1 MIIDQ
6 LFTPKPLEE
15 GGPYD
20 LPGKDY
26 DRPGDTPRKQSSG
39 KQNPYPYSPEEDD
52 DYFREIFRK
61 KREAA
66 AKDQGVAEAKWNPYD
81 QGDFPTDYNADD
93 PAVGAGVGNAE
104 KWQAMQSYYGSRAN
118 IVGALQAQRGLMHPA
133 HGTKHGVQAV
143 MSTSL
148 GKRVVKTFP
157 NKEKAYD
164 YAGVHNYEVVEIK
177 DTGLATNPITLNVVL
192 GHGEHKKQF
201 SLQFP
206 DMGEAQQWADRYHA
220 EILGQSVAE
229 GTGQDS
235 KSWMASIR
243 QQHPD
248 VKFVQAKMLGAPI
261 MAMVNGKPVAQF
273 DTKKGVAEGDNNSTH
288 GMDRYVKPV
297 RPGEINKALQ
307 KGIDQRKAARERMQ
321 ANVANLPTH
330 PKKGMSESKRNKQ
343 RRLNEAR
350 LMEDPIYRDFKRVGQ
365 YIAEQKLT
373 EPEILQIFSNAET
386 GMTDKGTGA
395 NRTFLGRGKDT
406 TMDFAGGVAD
416 ALKGVWSGIQNSVPV
431 AAVDVAYDQA
441 TDALANLTGG
451 QKGAVMQA
459 IKKYRNLAKQYPKT
473 AGLSKAALVAIAG
486 LATGG
491 AGLPAVAA
499 LVYGLDSAIKGE
511 KFSDIALKAG
521 GAGATAWAGGK
532 LFGGGPQPGTGE
544 TDSFAGLVDPTPDL
558 ATYTVQPKDNLSTIA
573 DRFNTSVAEL
583 KGLNP
588 QLAAA
593 SGATGGQGMNVDVI
607 FPGQQITLPPGT
619 PGTDVYAGGVG
630 TSADTMADIAK
641 GNVPDSAISQ
651 GMAAKGQAAA
661 GGRQFDLPTD
671 AAAQNAAVD
680 TQVAADYAAASPAEK
695 AEIIKTTGMT
705 ADQLD
710 KMVQQ
715 AGTTPIDY
723 TKPGPESVDSLGQ
736 KLEYGMPVNDKGS
749 FIPPNP
755 ALPPE
760 ELAKQT
766 AAYNSWKTD
775 FMKRFPNATLGAD
788 GAMQPF
794 KPGLAPM
801 QILTKPTLPA
811 AVQES
816 IKFKILPASKLI
828 DQKATVLNWALNE
841 SVGRRSHSVN
851 LTAVGTYTVFENI
864 DRYRQVLLEYT
875 STQPGR
881 PELPDQ
887 YRPDMSGGAGVPSKP
902 GLIGRGLNALDRGV
916 KKVGGALSNFG
927 HQFTTGV
934 TKEKLKMNW
943 HQAGKPSDSDQL
955 AAWLVTQKVPQEVV
969 SDVFSKMGIPYTAT
983 AQPATAQP
991 AAPAG
996 QPDAQTAALAKTG
1009 GGQTSLRYGINP
1021 ANGKPLTA
1029 TELRDRAAAR
1039 REPANV
1045 PTDTNT
1051 SSTTPTTAPATTAA
1065 GTFPGEDPQ
1074 GPGYVGRREV
1084 ARRQAA
1090 RDAEAA
1096 KKPAAPNFAQQGGGY
1111 KNVNYAPNI
1120 KTGINLPK
1128 TTATAPAGTKVTA
1141 GGPTADEKAKLDQ
1154 RIAQAL
1160 KQPVAEMLQ
1169 MVETKEDV
1177 QRIKQFVDDTFVRYG
1192 AVNESAFAVRNQI
1205 LEHVTQAG
1213 AQRRREHSQRVA
1225 T

>member
-6 LFTPKPLEE
+6 LFNPKPLQE

-26 DRPGDTPRKQSSG
+26 DRPGDVKRKQPSG
-39 KQNPYPYSPEEDD
+39 ENNPYPYSPEEDD

-66 AKDQGVAEAKWNPYD
+66 KQQGVAEDSWNPVDHGDFPVNYDADTAQDAVGVGDASKWKAMTQYYSHHINVTRALDDLYRAIGRSYYD
-81 QGDFPTDYNADD
+81 QGGRPVRFAAKMSHGYRDGSTETKYFDTKEAVYSYAQTYGRTVLSIEKVDTSDD
-93 PAVGAGVGNAE
+93 DSGLIKLPVLLGVGTHKKKWILPFPDENYAQ
-104 KWQAMQSYYGSRAN
+104 KWQFKHKN
-118 IVGALQAQRGLMHPA
+118 IADIQWPAGHAL
-133 HGTKHGVQAV
+133 
-143 MSTSL
+143 
-148 GKRVVKTFP
+148 
-157 NKEKAYD
+157 
-164 YAGVHNYEVVEIK
+164 
-177 DTGLATNPITLNVVL
+177 
-192 GHGEHKKQF
+192 
-201 SLQFP
+201 
-206 DMGEAQQWADRYHA
+206 A
-220 EILGQSVAE
+220 ES
-229 GTGQDS
+229 TGQDS
-235 KSWMASIR
+235 KSWMASI
-243 QQHPD
+243 QQQYPN
-248 VKFVQAKMLGAPI
+248 VQFVQAKMMGAPI
-261 MAMVNGKPVAQF
+261 MALVNGKPVAQF

-350 LMEDPIYRDFKRVGQ
+350 LMEDPIYRNFKGIGR
-365 YIAEQKLT
+365 YIAERKLT
-373 EPEILQIFSNAET
+373 EPEILQVFADAET

-395 NRTFLGRGKDT
+395 NRTMLGRGKDT

-558 ATYTVQPKDNLSTIA
+558 ATYTVQPNDNLSTIA

-641 GNVPDSAISQ
+641 GNVPNSPISQ
-651 GMAAKGQAAA
+651 AMAAKGQAAA
-661 GGRQFDLPTD
+661 DAVSGR
-671 AAAQNAAVD
+671 
-680 TQVAADYAAASPAEK
+680 ADNLAS
-695 AEIIKTTGMT
+695 MT
-705 ADQLD
+705 
-710 KMVQQ
+710 QQ
-715 AGTTPIDY
+715 AGGAPIDY
-723 TKPGPESVDSLGQ
+723 SQTGPMSTDSLGQ
-736 KLEYGMPVNDKGS
+736 KLEFGIPVTDTGN
-749 FIPPNP
+749 FVPPNP
-755 ALPPE
+755 NLPAD

-766 AAYNSWKTD
+766 AAYNSWKAD
-775 FMKRFPNATLGAD
+775 FMKRNPNIYIDAD
-788 GAMQPF
+788 GNQ
-794 KPGLAPM
+794 L
-801 QILTKPTLPA
+801 QIMTKPTLS

-816 IKFKILPASKLI
+816 VKFRILPANKLI

-851 LTAVGTYTVFENI
+851 LTAVGTLTVFENI
-864 DRYRQVLLEYT
+864 DRYRQALLEYV

-902 GLIGRGLNALDRGV
+902 GLIGRGLNYLDRGV

-927 HQFTTGV
+927 HQFTTNV

-955 AAWLVTQKVPQEVV
+955 AAWLIGQGVPQPVV
-969 SDVFSKMGIPYTAT
+969 TSVFSKMGIPYTAPAAQTTAQPT
-983 AQPATAQP
+983 AQPA
-991 AAPAG
+991 G
-996 QPDAQTAALAKTG
+996 QPTAQTAAPAKTG
-1009 GGQTSLRYGINP
+1009 GAQKEMPQYGTNP
-1021 ANGKPLTA
+1021 ATGKIWTYDELVAPETGLAPGAATGTATNPDVAAAYNASLKAGKPASIPKSTVTPKTMGARRTNVKKSTASIAPTA
-1029 TELRDRAAAR
+1029 TNVNNFTSTYGPGLKNSNQSEPQGTVLDLDKFRKDRAAKQDFAK
-1039 REPANV
+1039 
-1045 PTDTNT
+1045 
-1051 SSTTPTTAPATTAA
+1051 SGYMAPAS
-1065 GTFPGEDPQ
+1065 ES
-1074 GPGYVGRREV
+1074 
-1084 ARRQAA
+1084 
-1090 RDAEAA
+1090 
-1096 KKPAAPNFAQQGGGY
+1096 
-1111 KNVNYAPNI
+1111 
-1120 KTGINLPK
+1120 
-1128 TTATAPAGTKVTA
+1128 
-1141 GGPTADEKAKLDQ
+1141 
-1154 RIAQAL
+1154 RIARVL
-1160 KQPVAEMLQ
+1160 KRPVAEMLQ

-1177 QRIKQFVDDTFVRYG
+1177 QKIKQFVDDTFIKYG
-1192 AVNESAFAVRNQI
+1192 SVNESAFAVRNQI
-1205 LEHVTQAG
+1205 LEHVTQTG
-1213 AQRRREHSQRVA
+1213 AQRRREFSRKR
-1225 T
+1225 

>member
-1 MIIDQ
+1 MIVDQ
-6 LFTPKPLEE
+6 LFTPKPLKE

-20 LPGKDY
+20 LPGIDY
-26 DRPGDTPRKQSSG
+26 PRPGDTPRKRPSG
-39 KQNPYPYSPEEDD
+39 ELNPYPYSPEEDD

-66 AKDQGVAEAKWNPYD
+66 AKEQEVEEDLSRRGFMQGLGMAAAGAAGLGAASSAQARATPEWTAK
-81 QGDFPTDYNADD
+81 
-93 PAVGAGVGNAE
+93 VE
-104 KWQAMQSYYGSRAN
+104 RAKT
-118 IVGALQAQRGLMHPA
+118 LMA
-133 HGTKHGVQAV
+133 K
-143 MSTSL
+143 
-148 GKRVVKTFP
+148 
-157 NKEKAYD
+157 
-164 YAGVHNYEVVEIK
+164 
-177 DTGLATNPITLNVVL
+177 
-192 GHGEHKKQF
+192 
-201 SLQFP
+201 
-206 DMGEAQQWADRYHA
+206 
-220 EILGQSVAE
+220 GQSREQTARIMGIKGPNPG
-229 GTGQDS
+229 GTGPMSGD
-235 KSWMASIR
+235 W
-243 QQHPD
+243 
-248 VKFVQAKMLGAPI
+248 GA
-261 MAMVNGKPVAQF
+261 VNYAAQ
-273 DTKKGVAEGDNNSTH
+273 E
-288 GMDRYVKPV
+288 MRV
-297 RPGEINKALQ
+297 R
-307 KGIDQRKAARERMQ
+307 
-321 ANVANLPTH
+321 
-330 PKKGMSESKRNKQ
+330 ESKRNKQ
-343 RRLNEAR
+343 RKLNEAM
-350 LMEDPIYRDFKRVGQ
+350 LMEDPVYRDFKRVGR

-373 EPEILQIFSNAET
+373 EPEILQIFSDAET

-499 LVYGLDSAIKGE
+499 LVYGLDSSIKGE
-511 KFSDIALKAG
+511 KLSDIALKAG
-521 GAGATAWAGGK
+521 GAAATAWAAGK
-532 LFGGGPQPGTGE
+532 VFGGGTQPGTGGPADTNAFTNVNQMGDYTGE
-544 TDSFAGLVDPTPDL
+544 YVNMPDPSDSVAGLVDPTPDL
-558 ATYTVQPKDNLSTIA
+558 ATYTVQPDDNLSTIA

-651 GMAAKGQAAA
+651 GMATKGQAAA

-710 KMVQQ
+710 KMAQQ

-851 LTAVGTYTVFENI
+851 LTAVGTYTVFENVE
-864 DRYRQVLLEYT
+864 RYRQALLEYVT
-875 STQPGR
+875 TQPGR
-881 PELPDQ
+881 PELPNE

-902 GLIGRGLNALDRGV
+902 GLIGRGLNYLDRGV

-943 HQAGKPSDSDQL
+943 HQAGKPTDSDQL
-955 AAWLVTQKVPQEVV
+955 AAWLVTQKVPQQVV
-969 SDVFSKMGIPYTAT
+969 TDVFSKMGIPYTA
-983 AQPATAQP
+983 P
-991 AAPAG
+991 AAEPTTQPTG
-996 QPDAQTAALAKTG
+996 QTDAQTAAPKTG
-1009 GGQTSLRYGINP
+1009 GASTQAYAGINP
-1021 ANGKPLTA
+1021 ATKKPWTQQ
-1029 TELRDRAAAR
+1029 ELRDKFYPEPAAA
-1039 REPANV
+1039 PV
-1045 PTDTNT
+1045 
-1051 SSTTPTTAPATTAA
+1051 APATTATA
-1065 GTFPGEDPQ
+1065 TVTPAAS
-1074 GPGYVGRREV
+1074 GPGFNAGNVMSLPGMEKY
-1084 ARRQAA
+1084 
-1090 RDAEAA
+1090 A
-1096 KKPAAPNFAQQGGGY
+1096 KKAATPPAKTPNFAGPGGYSKVTQTFKPNVSTAPAAPTVPADTVGTYN
-1111 KNVNYAPNI
+1111 K
-1120 KTGINLPK
+1120 KTGAATLGGKPMIAAKDLPPHIQK
-1128 TTATAPAGTKVTA
+1128 QLSSIK
-1141 GGPTADEKAKLDQ
+1141 E
-1154 RIAQAL
+1154 AL
-1160 KQPVAEMLQ
+1160 TQPVTELLQ

-1177 QRIKQFVDDTFVRYG
+1177 QRIKQFVDETFVKYG

-1205 LEHVTQAG
+1205 LEHVTRVG

-1225 T
+1225 H